1 MFRRKIILIALAA
14 LLIAAAGLTAFF
26 IKPKR
31 PDVSAGVPRNH
42 FVRSAPSADRQ
53 SPNAPL
59 PSVTQPV
66 QSPATANPQP
76 PAGTLSPNNM
86 PNPAGVQP
94 PANGQPPS
102 QSAQP
107 DTNRTVASIM
117 EKLKLTAEQKTRIE
131 ALRAEATT
139 RMSAI
144 QHDPKLSEEGKH
156 LRTRK
161 LWWEYTVKFRQVL
174 TPEQQRLAMQELTNS
189 GIHLPS
195 ETPAAPP
202 KSDLHVSA
210 DQDRKLSQLQDDLQ
224 AKITKTRLS

>member
-1 MFRRKIILIALAA
+1 
-14 LLIAAAGLTAFF
+14 
-26 IKPKR
+26 
-31 PDVSAGVPRNH
+31 
-42 FVRSAPSADRQ
+42 
-53 SPNAPL
+53 
-59 PSVTQPV
+59 
-66 QSPATANPQP
+66 
-76 PAGTLSPNNM
+76 M

-224 AKITKTRLS
+224 AKINAIQKNSKLSDDEKRQQIRQVCNENQAQLRQILTSEQKQQLKMH